1 MYFNILNKSQLKILP
16 QLSFLEK
23 LGFYMAG
30 GTALALQIGH
40 RTSLDFDFYNPKH
53 FCLISPL

>member
-1 MYFNILNKSQLKILP
+1 MRWEILEQKRRDF
-16 QLSFLEK
+16 LSKLGFLID

-40 RTSLDFDFYNPKH
+40 RTSLDFDFYTVGQRQVDSK
-53 FCLISPL
+53 